1 MIWLT
6 FCRSLSPEKDGYS
19 WLWWPFWFWNGRKN
33 FLTFVPKNEIRRS
46 NPRHVISQ
54 SIPLFVTSVKM
65 TMIRHVLPLTVH
77 NRLAFVVKSRVG
89 HYPISIWLTE
99 IASVMGVDWISV
111 LQHVCTAHAAM
122 SEHFVFCEAICRPP
136 SEEIRN
142 YDNADLLSLLT
153 AQYKITETVCKVNVT
168 RI

>member
-1 MIWLT
+1 M
-6 FCRSLSPEKDGYS
+6 
-19 WLWWPFWFWNGRKN
+19 
-33 FLTFVPKNEIRRS
+33 IRR
-46 NPRHVISQ
+46 
-54 SIPLFVTSVKM
+54 L
-65 TMIRHVLPLTVH
+65 LPLTVH

-99 IASVMGVDWISV
+99 IVSVMGLDWISV
-111 LQHVCTAHAAM
+111 LQHVCTAHAVM
-122 SEHFVFCEAICRPP
+122 SEHFVFCEAICGPP

-153 AQYKITETVCKVNVT
+153 AQYKISETLRKIDVT